1 MDGGMSPGSA
11 RSASGS
17 GRRAGRFASRQGR
30 RTSLIV
36 AVVAIFGFWLVI
48 SGSLAP
54 ADLAT
59 GLVIATIL
67 GLWSAGLLWA
77 GDPPALPLRRW
88 PAFIAYLGRLA
99 AYVVGA
105 ATHVG
110 RIVFD
115 PRVPVEPRLI
125 RHRVA
130 LRQPLARMVFAQSV
144 TLMPGT
150 VTIDVRGDTF
160 LIHCLDEHS
169 ARRILSGELER
180 RIARVFAAGPQP

>member
-1 MDGGMSPGSA
+1 MSPDGA
-11 RSASGS
+11 RFAGGS
-17 GRRAGRFASRQGR
+17 GRRAGRSASRQGR
-30 RTSLIV
+30 GPSLIV
-36 AVVAIFGFWLVI
+36 AVAAIFGFWLVI
-48 SGSLAP
+48 SGSVAP
-54 ADLAT
+54 ADLAA
-59 GLVIATIL
+59 GLVIATSL
-67 GLWSAGLLWA
+67 ALWSARLLWA

-99 AYVVGA
+99 AYVVAA

-115 PRVPVEPRLI
+115 PRLSVEPRLI
-125 RHRVA
+125 HHRVS
-130 LRQPLARMVFAQSV
+130 LRRPLARMVFAQSV

-150 VTIDVRGDTF
+150 VTIDVQGDTF

-180 RIARVFAAGPQP
+180 RIARVFTVGSQP

>member
-1 MDGGMSPGSA
+1 M
-11 RSASGS
+11 
-17 GRRAGRFASRQGR
+17 
-30 RTSLIV
+30 IV
-36 AVVAIFGFWLVI
+36 AVAAVFGFWLVI

-54 ADLAT
+54 ADLAA

-67 GLWSAGLLWA
+67 GVWSAGLLWA

-88 PAFIAYLGRLA
+88 PAFISYLGRLA
-99 AYVVGA
+99 VYVVAA

-115 PRVPVEPRLI
+115 PRLPVEPRLI
-125 RHRVA
+125 LHRVT
-130 LRQPLARMVFAQSV
+130 LRRPLARMVFAQSV

-150 VTIDVRGDTF
+150 VTVDVRGDIF

-180 RIARVFAAGPQP
+180 RIAHVFASGPQP

>member
-1 MDGGMSPGSA
+1 M
-11 RSASGS
+11 
-17 GRRAGRFASRQGR
+17 
-30 RTSLIV
+30 V
-36 AVVAIFGFWLVI
+36 AVAAILGFWLVI

-54 ADLAT
+54 TDLAV
-59 GLVIATIL
+59 GLLIATFL
-67 GLWSAGLLWA
+67 GFWSARLLWA

-99 AYVVGA
+99 AYVVAA

-115 PRVPVEPRLI
+115 PQLPVEPRMI
-125 RHRVA
+125 RYRVA
-130 LRQPLARMVFAQSV
+130 LSQPLARMVFAQSV

-150 VTIDVRGDTF
+150 VTVEMRGDTF
-160 LIHCLDEHS
+160 LIHCLDDHS

-180 RIARVFAAGPQP
+180 RIARVFAAGAQS